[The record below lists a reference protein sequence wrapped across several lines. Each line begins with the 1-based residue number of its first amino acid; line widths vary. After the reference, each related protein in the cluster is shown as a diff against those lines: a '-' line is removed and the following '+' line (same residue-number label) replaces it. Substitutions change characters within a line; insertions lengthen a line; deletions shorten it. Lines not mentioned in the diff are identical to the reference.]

1 MKEHYDWVPWFE
13 ELANKIAEGGEQY
26 LIEKAKQVAWKADN
40 TKAALL
46 KFGDQNIDPLSFFYT
61 LAFNNRTNKSRR
73 RVFPSVEKIFDLNS
87 KLDPRKSLWIPTPR
101 IGLKLLFHGGDVGDP
116 NLLWRLFRQA
126 VQGIDA
132 VEPDD
137 FENALK
143 IPNVATKKLTRVLFV
158 INPKEFIQ
166 IDEFTKKFV
175 SLNKISDRIS
185 WKEYAKRTDLLRTI
199 FPGCQLFEIQ
209 MVTYLL
215 SKKLLRVQTNRFFQ
229 VSTNVDNTD
238 KDYWEEFSSNN
249 WVFTSRPENL
259 NQSPV
264 HMPKRGEV
272 ILVRCGS
279 NEGRGIGVVYQ
290 NDYEVGWSKNRKLH
304 VLWLNK
310 THAELPVNRRL
321 VGFSLADEQ
330 TVDAF
335 RQFEKYAETLNLID
349 RLAGRKDPKD
359 ESESLEDIKGPL
371 NQIIYGPPGTGK
383 TWSTTVRAL
392 AIIDGETQLKEHD
405 LKNRTP
411 DHSKFSD
418 LRFEPKDGSGQVAM
432 VTFHQNFAYEDFV
445 EGIRPTLDDGT
456 ESLTYE
462 LRPGIF
468 KKLVEAALNRPADK
482 FVLVID
488 EINRGNIAKIFGELI
503 TLIEDSRRLDQK
515 DETRV
520 TLPYSG
526 ESFGVPDNLY
536 IIGTMNTADRSIQ
549 LLDTALRRRFTFIE
563 MMPDAEH
570 ERIRSDVDGIDC
582 QKMLKA
588 MNERIAVLLDRE
600 HQIGHTYLFNVN
612 NKEELSQAFQYKI
625 FPLLQ
630 EYFFEDWSK
639 IRRVLNHNKFVSSTK
654 IENVFAESAYGE
666 ETKYV
671 YERLPDSRPEWNDT
685 YEYRKIYSSQSA
697 DGQE

>member
-1 MKEHYDWVPWFE
+1 MKERYDWVPWFE
-13 ELANKIAEGGEQY
+13 ELANKIADGGEQY
-26 LIEKAKQVAWKADN
+26 LIERAKQIVWKEN
-40 TKAALL
+40 NSKSQLL
-46 KFGDQNIDPLSFFYT
+46 NYGDENIDPLSFFSI
-61 LAFNNRTNKSRR
+61 LAFNNRTDKSRR
-73 RVFPSVEKIFDLNS
+73 RVFPSVEKIFGLHS

-101 IGLKLLFHGGDVGDP
+101 IGLNLLFHGDGDSNP
-116 NLLWRLFRQA
+116 KLLWQLFRQV

-143 IPNVATKKLTRVLFV
+143 IRNVATKKLTQVLFL

-175 SLNKISDRIS
+175 SINRIPTRIS
-185 WKEYAKRTDLLRTI
+185 WKEYTKRTDLLKTK
-199 FPGCQLFEIQ
+199 FPGCQFFEIQ
-209 MVTYLL
+209 DVTYLL
-215 SKKLLRVQTNRFFQ
+215 SRNWLRVQTNRFFQ

-272 ILVRCGS
+272 ILVRFGS
-279 NEGRGIGVVYQ
+279 NEGRGIAVVYQ
-290 NDYEVGWSKNRKLH
+290 NDYEIGWSKNRKLH
-304 VLWLNK
+304 VLWINK
-310 THAELPVNRRL
+310 THAELSVNKRL
-321 VGFSLADEQ
+321 VGFSHADEQ

-335 RQFEKYAETLNLID
+335 RQSKNYAETLNLID
-349 RLAGRKDPKD
+349 HLSGRKDPKD

-411 DHSKFSD
+411 DHSKFSN

-468 KKLVEAALNRPADK
+468 KKLVEAALNRPADR

-570 ERIRSDVDGIDC
+570 EHISSDVDGIDC

-600 HQIGHTYLFNVN
+600 HQIGHTYLFKVSSME
-612 NKEELSQAFQYKI
+612 KLSEVFRNKI

-639 IRRVLNHNKFVSSTK
+639 IRTVLNHNNFVSRTK
-654 IENVFAESAYGE
+654 IENVFAESDYLE
-666 ETKYV
+666 ETKFV
-671 YERLPDSRPEWNDT
+671 YERLPDSRPEWNDSN
-685 YEYRKIYSSQSA
+685 EYRKIYSSQSA

>member
-1 MKEHYDWVPWFE
+1 MKEIYDWVPWFE
-13 ELANKIAEGGEQY
+13 ELANKIADGGEQY
-26 LIEKAKQVAWKADN
+26 LIEKAKQVTWKADN
-40 TKAALL
+40 TKPPLL
-46 KFGDQNIDPLSFFYT
+46 KYGDKNIDPLSFVNT
-61 LAFNNRTNKSRR
+61 VASQNSSDKNRN
-73 RVFPSVEKIFDLNS
+73 RVFPSIEETFGINSRFDLTS
-87 KLDPRKSLWIPTPR
+87 DHSLTFPTPTR
-101 IGLKLLFHGGDVGDP
+101 FTLFHHKGKGDP
-116 NLLWRLFRQA
+116 TLLWKLFRQA
-126 VQGIDA
+126 VKRIES
-132 VEPDD
+132 VNPND

-143 IPNVATKKLTRVLFV
+143 IRNVATTKLTQVLFLINPMEFLPIGEHTKKLKLFAS
-158 INPKEFIQ
+158 IPSQ
-166 IDEFTKKFV
+166 ITWEEYRKR
-175 SLNKISDRIS
+175 IDRFRD
-185 WKEYAKRTDLLRTI
+185 A
-199 FPGCQLFEIQ
+199 FPRCQLFEVNLFAFLYFSKYLP
-209 MVTYLL
+209 VTN
-215 SKKLLRVQTNRFFQ
+215 KFFHA
-229 VSTNVDNTD
+229 STNVDSTD
-238 KDYWEEFSSNN
+238 NDYWEEFSLNN
-249 WVFTSRPENL
+249 WVFTNRPKNL

-264 HMPKRGEV
+264 HMPKHGEV
-272 ILVRCGS
+272 ILVRFGS

-310 THAELPVNRRL
+310 THAELTLNKRL
-321 VGFSLADEQ
+321 VGFSHADEQ

-335 RQFEKYAETLNLID
+335 RQSEKYAETLDLID
-349 RLAGRKDPKD
+349 HLSGRKDPKD

-383 TWSTTVRAL
+383 TWSTTARAI
-392 AIIDGETQLKEHD
+392 ANIDGKPENEELDEK
-405 LKNRTP
+405 
-411 DHSKFSD
+411 DHARFRD
-418 LRFEPKDGSGQVAM
+418 LRFDPKDGSGQVAM

-468 KKLVEAALNRPADK
+468 KKLVEAALNRPADR

-503 TLIEDSRRLDQK
+503 TLIEDSRRIGQTDA
-515 DETRV
+515 TRV

-563 MMPDAEH
+563 MMPNAEH
-570 ERIRSDVDGIDC
+570 QLIYKDVDGIDC

-600 HQIGHTYLFNVN
+600 HQIGHTYLFKVSSME
-612 NKEELSQAFQYKI
+612 KLSEVFRNKI

-639 IRRVLNHNKFVSSTK
+639 IRTVLNHNKFVSRTK
-654 IENVFAESAYGE
+654 IENVFAESDYGE

-671 YERLPDSRPEWNDT
+671 YERLPDSRPEWNGPN
-685 YEYRKIYSSQSA
+685 EYRKIYSSQSA
-697 DGQE
+697 DRQE